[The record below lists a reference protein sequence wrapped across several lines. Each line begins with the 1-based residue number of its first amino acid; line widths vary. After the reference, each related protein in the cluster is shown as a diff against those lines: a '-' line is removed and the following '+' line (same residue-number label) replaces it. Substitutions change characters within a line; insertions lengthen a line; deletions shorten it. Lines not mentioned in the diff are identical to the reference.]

1 MFTVIL
7 TKAELDEFL
16 ELAVNSG
23 KAAVANKLIEARDN
37 GISNLENRI
46 AKLEEELSK
55 LKAIDESIR

>member
-37 GISNLENRI
+37 GISNLENKI